1 MYAWGDSELPEEEVD
16 RILHVVAEKIHAFGM
31 DLVAIL
37 ALETIKPLTNVG
49 GELSRMVLSPI
60 LPALGSDY
68 NLIGDKLIYI
78 FQNRKNV
85 EKLITILEEMT
96 RVEEEKR
103 AEKKA
108 KMKTMDEKEKQEQK
122 DETTPDEGSTHI
134 KTK

>member
-122 DETTPDEGSTHI
+122 DETTSDGGSTHI

>member
-60 LPALGSDY
+60 LPALGPDY

-78 FQNRKNV
+78 FKNRKNV

-122 DETTPDEGSTHI
+122 DEITSDGGSTHI

>member
-85 EKLITILEEMT
+85 ERLITILEEMT

-122 DETTPDEGSTHI
+122 DETTSDGGSTHI